1 MRYLLVIP
9 IALSLCLACGED
21 PPAEEDAAAA
31 APAESEVEDERLEL
45 PAELDGALA
54 GRTIVVCVGS
64 HFYDP
69 EFYDVRRLL
78 LASGARLLVA
88 STGGR
93 LFGLGGSEILVD
105 LQLEELDETAEYDAL
120 YLMQSRGMERLTKLE
135 SVHRLVR
142 RTRESGAL
150 VAASGI
156 AVEALARAGVLDGI
170 RTAPYGAKRQLCEDS
185 GAVIV
190 EEDDVVL
197 DQGVGTATFWPQ
209 GGRLALELIAAL
221 AAS

>member
-1 MRYLLVIP
+1 MRYLLAIP
-9 IALSLCLACGED
+9 IALFFCLACGEE
-21 PPAEEDAAAA
+21 PPAEEDAAASA
-31 APAESEVEDERLEL
+31 APAEVEATRLEL

-78 LASGARLLVA
+78 SASGARLLVA

-105 LQLEELDETAEYDAL
+105 LQLDELDETVEYDAL
-120 YLMQSRGMERLTKLE
+120 YLMQSRGMERLANLD

-156 AVEALARAGVLDGI
+156 AVEALARAGVLDGV
-170 RTAPYGAKRQLCEDS
+170 RAAPYRAKRQLCEDS

-190 EEDDVVL
+190 DEDDVVL